1 MFPDGWPGAGLVLL
15 RAAGA
20 TVLFMQSIAYLRH
33 QREHAFLLAAAVFV
47 MSAAGSLL
55 LIGFLTRWVALVAAI
70 VSVAC
75 IFSWFPGSNV
85 GPLATL
91 MTAVLCA
98 AIAVSVIF
106 LGPGAL
112 SLDARLFG
120 RPEIIIPNNSS
131 KE

>member
-1 MFPDGWPGAGLVLL
+1 MFPDGWPGVGLVLL
-15 RAAGA
+15 RAAVA
-20 TVLFMQSIAYLRH
+20 TALFVQSIAYLSH
-33 QREHAFLLAAAVFV
+33 QREHRFLIAAAVLV

-55 LIGFLTRWVALVAAI
+55 LIGFLTRLVALVAAI
-70 VSVAC
+70 VSLTC
-75 IFSWFPGSNV
+75 IFSWFPGSNF

-98 AIAVSVIF
+98 AIAVAVIF

-120 RPEIIIPNNSS
+120 RREIIIPNNPS